1 MDISPACTVLRQ
13 NGLIDRSNTMDKI
26 TSPLQPA
33 NKTMRFMKD
42 RLDTFMNWSA
52 SHIVTPQEL
61 AKAGF
66 YNTHRDDR
74 VQCAFCLGVLHN
86 WKKGDTAMGE
96 HRRHFPGC
104 VLVKAIDHIED
115 AKCKVCM
122 KARVKVVFFP
132 CLHLVC
138 CEHCSYLMTSCAVC
152 QADIQSRLKVFLV
165 STCPNRIEQAG

>member
-1 MDISPACTVLRQ
+1 MHCSSSKWTYRSEQHNGQ
-13 NGLIDRSNTMDKI
+13 NNKSTATSQQNNASNERSI
-26 TSPLQPA
+26 RYIHEP
-33 NKTMRFMKD
+33 
-42 RLDTFMNWSA
+42 SA
-52 SHIVTPQEL
+52 SHKVTPQEL
-61 AKAGF
+61 AEAGF

-152 QADIQSRLKVFLV
+152 QTGIQSRLKVFLV